1 VVAFSEHMTDALR
14 MVELRFTVAAI
25 HQSYLAVADLVFESH
40 RVFVDYHKAVIA
52 SIRDNNEVSVQV

>member
-1 VVAFSEHMTDALR
+1 MTDALR